1 VCRWLADLAGH
12 DGIVRALE
20 PSVGIGR
27 MILANGPPRCLVTD
41 PRYKET
47 RWTAVELSDV
57 SAKMFA
63 AMRPDVELYAMSL
76 ERWMSEHAARYQGTL
91 GYVVANPPYGGRG
104 EYARQ
109 DKHPDYQERAAYA
122 YFMRR
127 CLDLL
132 VPRGLGVFVIPAG
145 FLTGSTNRKLR
156 ERVLLRHHLEV
167 AFRLPSESTTGKDL
181 FPGAHNV
188 VDVLFWRARGGE
200 LRQVDPGDGFI
211 LEGDYFKEHP
221 AHILGTEVEEEAG
234 KKRRRYAVVGDF
246 TGFPAFT
253 PRPVCESCA
262 ITNLPTFEVTPVTTV
277 TRDMDEAPDNASDD
291 LRQAL
296 DLGRRVDRYLALV
309 AAEDPRAT
317 GLWPELSEAL
327 RNLKHVPAL
336 RPHDGNPW
344 RWPELRALA
353 ERRALAQRLL
363 AAYQKTGELAPALA
377 QAPNIQ
383 PKFRAQPGDVLAQA
397 EHLHRSRRH
406 LTIDELE
413 AFHETQ
419 GGLLD
424 RALMVRQLLEAEWN
438 LDGDDWNELVPAR
451 AYLGGM
457 LWPKYDRAAA
467 RAPTDPQADVQMRRL
482 EGAMNLAVFEDI
494 RDISPRQGWVPPA
507 LVSAWLSDTLNRR
520 YGAITLARAGGT
532 IQPEGSDYAKLGTT
546 AALTPETLWC
556 LGWMNHDF
564 TLFKPDLSDAEI
576 QKLIEEDEAA
586 TGKTA
591 APADDEEADD
601 ETDEDE
607 DLGQIRLLLGRHW
620 DRQFTA
626 WVGAQEDRQAAVRDA
641 YNRSFRGIVIATYDG
656 GTLDIARWNE
666 GGPQLKPHQIAGILR
681 VLDMRGGLI
690 AFDVGVGKTYT
701 AIGVV
706 AAGRQEG
713 WVHRP
718 VVLVPSSLVWKWH
731 DDFLCVL
738 PDYRVLVIGSNRKRI
753 TRGKRKGL
761 LTSETDTPEERAAKW
776 SAFQAG
782 LYDVVIL
789 SYDALA
795 RTKMNQEALLEYV
808 KTVESLQRQV
818 KLRQRNAAKKKAED
832 LSERDRAIL
841 KHGVRAFVEEM
852 LELPDGHKF
861 DPGIAWDDIG
871 IDMLIVDEAA
881 AFKNSYKP
889 EAREHGLP
897 KFMGSGG
904 DGSKR
909 AWQLDFRA
917 AAVRQRTGG
926 SGIVLLTATPAK
938 NSPLEFYNLIQ
949 LIDPYAFSSRGLM
962 DPEQFIDRFLRI
974 ESREIIDMTLKVSMR
989 SVVDGFKNLDDLG
1002 TIVHRFCE
1010 FRDAADANLTVP
1022 EPRIEQV
1029 RVPLGP
1035 EQEDKYGE
1043 LVRKLERTLQQSQI
1057 KGSSQN
1063 TILGLLA
1070 RLSLVALHANLDG
1083 GMEYGQALSSVAPVD
1098 YASPK
1103 LTACAERVAA
1113 SAGCGH
1119 IIFCEPTAVHL
1130 WMREVLVA
1138 HKVPRE
1144 RIAILN
1150 AIETQSA
1157 DRLRIA
1163 REFNGI
1169 TAEPPAPGACA
1180 SGRSQRVP
1188 PKYDVIIAN
1197 SVAYEGIDLQVR
1209 TCAIHHL
1216 DLPWTPADLE
1226 QRNGRA
1232 VRQGNELPV
1241 VQIYYYLSDRSMD
1254 WYRYTLIQG
1263 KRGWLRDLLASQA
1276 RDTSNPGAQQA
1287 LSDEEILL
1295 MISRD
1300 PEATQRALDARRE
1313 ALRAEAR
1320 HKVAR
1325 EAANLLIQADARYR
1339 DARETTDTER
1349 AARLRAEGDER
1360 LKDLKRI
1367 DVAAWPWA
1375 RLAERAREVEM
1386 IVASAASAPV
1396 FEGLRVGR
1404 GKPGAVRY
1412 HEFGRVLRMDG
1423 ERRIGRRAH
1432 GFPVWE
1438 LLGDEALRALDLQPS
1453 DVEAGA
1459 GWPDEDEAELQNLLE
1474 SHIDG
1479 VLRERTATYEDLGWL
1494 GASDA
1499 WLTRWWPRVEKQVRE
1514 GLVPSTAEQV
1524 YPLMVD
1530 GALTL
1535 ASGLKLRG
1543 GELLA
1548 PTLAGWQRFLEV
1560 TPASGLKF
1568 GELREAG
1575 AAFWARKFP
1584 RGLLGT
1590 QGGAETEDAT
1600 ETKGAAEASS
1610 TSLDPQQAEALQGLL
1625 DRHNKR
1631 ADEGTPAEVDRRVLD
1646 NLLLQRAATADA
1658 LSMGGG
1664 GKAEFDQVGHRFT
1677 QTAERLT
1684 IVRAVAAVLR
1694 GRGYQAVMGEGDAQM
1709 LNILGKGG
1717 RLLGAATQSG
1727 TFRHAPGLAGDALA
1741 QVARDVADAHRIVK
1755 AIIFDEAQKRG
1766 PKVSEELM
1774 LAVWQRAR
1782 AHGQTPDAT
1791 PQATPASGSLD
1802 PEEARMGELL
1812 RRGRDDEEARWAA
1825 AVERGIAVERAQGL
1839 APEAARKAAIQ
1850 NLAADIRHYAAAATA
1865 SPSPAR
1871 AAAPTTSP
1879 ASAYQDARNALKALA
1894 LPPKKYAYFV
1904 RRADDAIEAGKGWSP
1919 IVARA
1924 RRAAEKLGGPAKP
1937 AQKPPARM
1945 PKGQAPARPPAVDTA
1960 IDRFND
1966 EAGWRVEKLRPRANG
1981 YVLAVYPEGK
1991 DADAAVASVDV
2002 IHGDVDEVRWIDDR
2016 LTQNDRDGITER
2028 LNRALWD
2035 AYGEAEDDDDDAEP
2049 PPSPLQDLIDLMDRR
2064 STALGARPAH
2074 TANVARKD
2082 GYRPIAE
2089 ALRDLAKP
2097 SGPSADELQ
2106 RWLESEDLMSAGE
2119 AVGRARGHEP
2129 VTPRQLMQ
2137 ELWSGVFE
2145 VLTLE
2150 EVSGRPGALVVPDE
2164 ALFTEDNSD
2173 FVLQR
2178 VRQGEHFIVRRVR
2191 VRAQARD
2198 EETGVTTIEDPTDRL
2213 APEATVHRAERPA
2226 SFYVELYGKL
2236 GAFQDDL
2243 ERAPRTLQDV
2253 RTLLY
2258 WSAVMLDAPLCQ
2270 GEVKAR
2276 AATAF
2281 TQAKAYHDTARRQLL
2296 EGRSVD
2302 AVRRLHE
2309 AMRRISSA
2317 AAELARSCAEG
2328 QIDLGT
2334 TAQLPVRPEDQ
2345 ATIEGRD

>member
-1 VCRWLADLAGH
+1 MTAAAQAFETFLPFWRASIPPSIPLAYFDAFVLRMRPTLETIVGGFFERRQARRDQSLPPESMTKASRTRRNLEAMRIVATRRPQDMTAEERRTVLGYSGWGGLSIEAVMDQFPPGLVPDDFALAHEYFTPPRVAENIADLVCRWLADLAGH

-47 RWTAVELSDV
+47 RWTAVELSEV

-63 AMRPDVELYAMSL
+63 AMRPDVELFSMSL

-91 GYVVANPPYGGRG
+91 GYVVANPPYGDRG

-167 AFRLPSESTTGKDL
+167 AFRLPSEGSTGKDL

-200 LRQVDPGDGFI
+200 LRQVDPSDGFI

-221 AHILGTEVEEEAG
+221 AHILGIEVEEEAG

-277 TRDMDEAPDNASDD
+277 TRDMGEDPGDAGDD

-296 DLGRRVDRYLALV
+296 ELGRRVDRYLALV
-309 AAEDPRAT
+309 AAEDPRAI
-317 GLWPELSEAL
+317 GLWRELSEAL
-327 RNLKHVPAL
+327 QNLKRAPAL
-336 RPHDGNPW
+336 AAHDGNPW

-363 AAYQKTGELAPALA
+363 AAYQKTGELAPAVA

-383 PKFRAQPGDVLAQA
+383 PKFRAQPGDVLAQT
-397 EHLHRSRRH
+397 EHLHRSRRR

-413 AFHETQ
+413 AFHKAQ

-424 RALMVRQLLEAEWN
+424 RGFMVRQLLDAEWN
-438 LDGDDWNELVPAR
+438 LDGDDWDELVPAR

-457 LWPKYDRAAA
+457 LWPKYDRAAV
-467 RAPTDPQADVQMRRL
+467 RAATDPQAEVQMRRL

-520 YGAITLARAGGT
+520 YGAITLVRAGGT
-532 IQPEGSDYAKLGTT
+532 IQPEGSDYAKLGTST
-546 AALTPETLWC
+546 ALTPETLWC

-564 TLFKPDLSDAEI
+564 TLFKPDLSDGEI
-576 QKLIEEDEAA
+576 QKLVEEDEAA
-586 TGKTA
+586 TGQSAT
-591 APADDEEADD
+591 PGDTEDE
-601 ETDEDE
+601 ETDEEE
-607 DLGQIRLLLGRHW
+607 DLGQVRLLLGRHW

-626 WVGAQEDRQAAVRDA
+626 WVRAHEDRRDAVRTA
-641 YNRSFRGIVIATYDG
+641 YNRSFRGIVIATYEG

-701 AIGVV
+701 AIGVI
-706 AAGRQEG
+706 AAARQEG
-713 WVHRP
+713 WVRRP

-818 KLRQRNAAKKKAED
+818 KLRQRNAAKKKVED

-949 LIDPYAFSSRGLM
+949 LIDPHAFSSRGLM

-974 ESREIIDMTLKVSMR
+974 ESREIIDM
-989 SVVDGFKNLDDLG
+989 
-1002 TIVHRFCE
+1002 
-1010 FRDAADANLTVP
+1010 
-1022 EPRIEQV
+1022 
-1029 RVPLGP
+1029 
-1035 EQEDKYGE
+1035 
-1043 LVRKLERTLQQSQI
+1043 
-1057 KGSSQN
+1057 
-1063 TILGLLA
+1063 
-1070 RLSLVALHANLDG
+1070 
-1083 GMEYGQALSSVAPVD
+1083 
-1098 YASPK
+1098 
-1103 LTACAERVAA
+1103 
-1113 SAGCGH
+1113 
-1119 IIFCEPTAVHL
+1119 
-1130 WMREVLVA
+1130 
-1138 HKVPRE
+1138 
-1144 RIAILN
+1144 
-1150 AIETQSA
+1150 
-1157 DRLRIA
+1157 
-1163 REFNGI
+1163 
-1169 TAEPPAPGACA
+1169 
-1180 SGRSQRVP
+1180 
-1188 PKYDVIIAN
+1188 
-1197 SVAYEGIDLQVR
+1197 
-1209 TCAIHHL
+1209 
-1216 DLPWTPADLE
+1216 
-1226 QRNGRA
+1226 
-1232 VRQGNELPV
+1232 
-1241 VQIYYYLSDRSMD
+1241 
-1254 WYRYTLIQG
+1254 
-1263 KRGWLRDLLASQA
+1263 
-1276 RDTSNPGAQQA
+1276 
-1287 LSDEEILL
+1287 
-1295 MISRD
+1295 
-1300 PEATQRALDARRE
+1300 
-1313 ALRAEAR
+1313 
-1320 HKVAR
+1320 
-1325 EAANLLIQADARYR
+1325 
-1339 DARETTDTER
+1339 
-1349 AARLRAEGDER
+1349 
-1360 LKDLKRI
+1360 
-1367 DVAAWPWA
+1367 
-1375 RLAERAREVEM
+1375 
-1386 IVASAASAPV
+1386 
-1396 FEGLRVGR
+1396 
-1404 GKPGAVRY
+1404 
-1412 HEFGRVLRMDG
+1412 
-1423 ERRIGRRAH
+1423 
-1432 GFPVWE
+1432 
-1438 LLGDEALRALDLQPS
+1438 QPS
-1453 DVEAGA
+1453 DVDAGA
-1459 GWPDEDEAELQNLLE
+1459 GWPDEDEAELQNVLE
-1474 SHIDG
+1474 SHIAH
-1479 VLRERTATYEDLGWL
+1479 VLRERAATYEDLGWL
-1494 GASDA
+1494 AASDA

-1514 GLVPSTAEQV
+1514 GLATSTAEQV
-1524 YPLMVD
+1524 YPVIVD

-1535 ASGLKLRG
+1535 ASSQKLRG

-1548 PTLAGWQRFLEV
+1548 PTLAGWQQFLALAP
-1560 TPASGLKF
+1560 TSALKY

-1575 AAFWARKFP
+1575 LEFWARKFP

-1590 QGGAETEDAT
+1590 QGAETEAEGEAD
-1600 ETKGAAEASS
+1600 GAAKTEASS
-1610 TSLDPQQAEALQGLL
+1610 TSLDPQQAEVLQTLL
-1625 DRHNKR
+1625 DRDSKR
-1631 ADEGTPAEVDRRVLD
+1631 AREDGTSAEVDRRVLD
-1646 NLLLQRAATADA
+1646 NLMLQRAAMTDA

-1664 GKAEFDQVGHRFT
+1664 GKAEFEQVGRRFM
-1677 QTAERLT
+1677 QTAERIT

-1694 GRGYQAVMGEGDAQM
+1694 GRGYQAVMSEGDAQM
-1709 LNILGKGG
+1709 LNVLGKSG
-1717 RLLGAATQSG
+1717 RLLGAATQG
-1727 TFRHAPGLAGDALA
+1727 GVFRHAPGLTGEALA
-1741 QVARDVADAHRIVK
+1741 QVERDVADAHRIVK
-1755 AIIFDEAQKRG
+1755 AIILDEAQTRG
-1766 PKVSEELM
+1766 PKVSEAMM

-1782 AHGQTPDAT
+1782 AQVTEPTSKAT
-1791 PQATPASGSLD
+1791 ASVDL
-1802 PEEARMGELL
+1802 EEARMGELL
-1812 RRGRDDEEARWAA
+1812 RRGRDDEESRWAA
-1825 AVERGIAVERAQGL
+1825 AVERGTAMERARGL
-1839 APEAARKAAIQ
+1839 SPEAARKAAIQ
-1850 NLAADIRHYAAAATA
+1850 NLAANMDHYGAAAAA
-1865 SPSPAR
+1865 APSPSPAR
-1871 AAAPTTSP
+1871 PAAPT
-1879 ASAYQDARNALKALA
+1879 SAHQDARSALKALA

-1904 RRADDAIEAGKGWSP
+1904 HRADEAIEAGKAWSP
-1919 IVARA
+1919 VVARA
-1924 RRAAEKLGGPAKP
+1924 RRVAEKLGGPPKP
-1937 AQKPPARM
+1937 AQKPPTRQ
-1945 PKGQAPARPPAVDTA
+1945 PKPQAPKRPPAVDTT
-1960 IDRFND
+1960 IDSFNSD
-1966 EAGWRVEKLRPRANG
+1966 AGWRAEKLRARPNG
-1981 YVLAVYPEGK
+1981 YVLAIYPEGK
-1991 DADAAVASVDV
+1991 DTPVASVDV
-2002 IHGDVDEVRWIDDR
+2002 LLGDVDETRWLDER
-2016 LTQNDRDGITER
+2016 LTQNERDTITER
-2028 LNRALWD
+2028 LGRALW
-2035 AYGEAEDDDDDAEP
+2035 EAHDDDDDDDDAEQ

-2064 STALGARPAH
+2064 STALGARPAN
-2074 TANVARKD
+2074 TGNLARKD
-2082 GYRPIAE
+2082 GFRPIAE

-2119 AVGRARGHEP
+2119 VVGRARGSEP
-2129 VTPRQLMQ
+2129 VPPRQLLRD
-2137 ELWSGVFE
+2137 LWSAVFE

-2150 EVSGRPGALVVPDE
+2150 DITGRPGALTVPSE
-2164 ALFTEDNSD
+2164 AIFSEDNSD
-2173 FVLQR
+2173 FILQR
-2178 VRQGEHFIVRRVR
+2178 VRQGEHFIVRRIR
-2191 VRAQARD
+2191 IRTLEHD

-2213 APEATVHRAERPA
+2213 APEATVHRAERAA
-2226 SFYVELYGKL
+2226 SFFVELYGKL
-2236 GAFQDDL
+2236 GAFQEDL

-2270 GEVKAR
+2270 GQVKAR
-2276 AATAF
+2276 AAAAF
-2281 TQAKAYHDTARRQLL
+2281 TQAKAYHDTARQQQL

-2317 AAELARSCAEG
+2317 AAEIARSCAEG

-2334 TAQLPVRPEDQ
+2334 TPDLPVRPEDQ
-2345 ATIEGRD
+2345 ATIERRD

>member
-1 VCRWLADLAGH
+1 MTAAAKAFDTFLPFWRASIPPSIPLAYFDAFVARMRPTLETIVGAFFERRQTRRDQALPPESMTKASRTRRNLDAMRIVATRRPQDMNADERRAVLGYSGWGGLSIEAVMDQFPPGLVPDDFALAHEYFTPPRVAGAISDIVCPLLAELAGF
-12 DGIVRALE
+12 DGVVRALE

-27 MILANGPPRCLVTD
+27 LILPMGPPRCLVTD

-47 RWTAVELSDV
+47 RWTAVELSEV

-76 ERWMSEHAARYQGTL
+76 ERWMSEHAARYQGRISL
-91 GYVVANPPYGGRG
+91 VVSNPPYGGRG
-104 EYARQ
+104 EYALQ
-109 DKHPDYQERAAYA
+109 DKHADYQERAAYA

-145 FLTGSTNRKLR
+145 FLTGSTNRQLR

-167 AFRLPSESTTGKDL
+167 AFRLPSEGTTGKDL

-188 VDVLFWRARGGE
+188 VDVLVWRARGGE

-211 LEGDYFKEHP
+211 VDGDYFKEHP
-221 AHILGTEVEEEAG
+221 GHILGTEVEEELG

-253 PRPVCESCA
+253 PRPVCESCT

-277 TRDMDEAPDNASDD
+277 TRDMGEDPGDASDD

-296 DLGRRVDRYLALV
+296 ELGRRVDRYLALV

-327 RNLKHVPAL
+327 RNLQHVPAL
-336 RPHDGNPW
+336 RAHEGNPW

-363 AAYQKTGELAPALA
+363 SAYQKNGELTPALA
-377 QAPNIQ
+377 EPPKIQ

-406 LTIDELE
+406 LTIAELE
-413 AFHETQ
+413 AFHRAQ

-424 RALMVRQLLEAEWN
+424 RADMVAQLLAAEWN
-438 LDGDDWNELVPAR
+438 LDGDDWDELVPSR

-467 RAPTDPQADVQMRRL
+467 RATTDPQAAVQLRRL

-507 LVSAWLSDTLNRR
+507 LVSAWLTDTLNRR
-520 YGAITLARAGGT
+520 YGAIELVRMAGT

-556 LGWMNHDF
+556 IGWMNHDF
-564 TLFKPDLSDAEI
+564 TLFKPDLSEAEI
-576 QKLIEEDEAA
+576 QKLVEEDEAA
-586 TGKTA
+586 TGQV
-591 APADDEEADD
+591 APPKEDDDEEED
-601 ETDEDE
+601 EEE
-607 DLGQIRLLLGRHW
+607 DLGQVRLLLGRHW
-620 DRQFTA
+620 DRRFAA
-626 WVGAQEDRQAAVRDA
+626 WVRADEGRQATVRAA
-641 YNRSFRGIVIATYDG
+641 YNRAFRGIVIPTYDG
-656 GTLDIARWNE
+656 GALDLARWNE
-666 GGPQLKPHQIAGILR
+666 SGPQLKAHQIAGILQ

-701 AIGVV
+701 AIGVL
-706 AAGRQEG
+706 AAARQEG
-713 WVHRP
+713 WVRRP

-738 PDYRVLVIGSNRKRI
+738 PDYRVQVIGSKRKQI
-753 TRGKRKGL
+753 SRGKRKGFI
-761 LTSETDTPEERAAKW
+761 TSETDTPEERAEKW

-782 LYDVVIL
+782 LVDVVVL
-789 SYDALA
+789 SYDALG

-808 KTVESLQRQV
+808 KSVESLQRQV
-818 KLRQRNAAKKKAED
+818 KLRQRNAAKKKVED

-852 LELPDGHKF
+852 LELPEGHKF

-881 AFKNSYKP
+881 AFKNSFKP

-897 KFMGSGG
+897 KFMGSSG

-949 LIDPYAFSSRGLM
+949 LIDPHAFSSRGLM

-989 SVVDGFKNLDDLG
+989 SVVDGFKNLDDLR
-1002 TIVHRFCE
+1002 TIIKRYGQ
-1010 FRDAADANLTVP
+1010 FRSGADVGLTLP
-1022 EPRIEQV
+1022 EPRSEQV

-1035 EQEDKYGE
+1035 EQEDRYGE
-1043 LVRKLERTLQQSQI
+1043 LVRKLERALQQSQVQ
-1057 KGSSQN
+1057 GSSQN
-1063 TILGLLA
+1063 KILGLLA
-1070 RLSLVALHANLDG
+1070 RLSLVALHAKLDG
-1083 GMEYGQALSSVAPVD
+1083 GVEYGAALSSVHAAD

-1150 AIETQSA
+1150 AVETQSA
-1157 DRLRIA
+1157 DRIRIA

-1169 TAEPPAPGACA
+1169 TTEPAAPGSCA
-1180 SGRSQRVP
+1180 SGSSQRVP
-1188 PKYDVIIAN
+1188 PKYDVVIAN

-1241 VQIYYYLSDRSMD
+1241 VSIYYYLSDRSMD

-1263 KRGWLRDLLASQA
+1263 KRAWLGDVLASQA

-1313 ALRAEAR
+1313 TIRAEAR

-1360 LKDLKRI
+1360 LADLKRI
-1367 DVAAWPWA
+1367 DAAAWPWA

-1386 IVASAASAPV
+1386 MVPSAASSPV
-1396 FEGLRVGR
+1396 FEGLRIGR
-1404 GKPGAVRY
+1404 GKPGFVRY
-1412 HEFGRVLRMDG
+1412 HEFGRVLRGEG

-1432 GFPVWE
+1432 GAPLWE
-1438 LLGDEALRALDLQPS
+1438 MLGDEALRGLELQPS

-1459 GWPDEDEAELQNLLE
+1459 AWPDEDEAELQTVLE
-1474 SHIDG
+1474 AHVTS
-1479 VLRERTATYEDLGWL
+1479 VLDKNVASYDELEWL

-1514 GLVPSTAEQV
+1514 GLARSTAEQP
-1524 YPLMVD
+1524 YPLVVD

-1535 ASGLKLRG
+1535 ASGEPLRG

-1548 PTLAGWQRFLEV
+1548 PTLAGWQRFIELA
-1560 TPASGLKF
+1560 PASGLKF
-1568 GELREAG
+1568 GELREVGSAY
-1575 AAFWARKFP
+1575 WARKFP
-1584 RGLLGT
+1584 RGLLGP
-1590 QGGAETEDAT
+1590 QGGAESSQEAPRDDAP
-1600 ETKGAAEASS
+1600 ASVEQPN
-1610 TSLDPQQAEALQGLL
+1610 TPPEPA
-1625 DRHNKR
+1625 
-1631 ADEGTPAEVDRRVLD
+1631 PAE
-1646 NLLLQRAATADA
+1646 
-1658 LSMGGG
+1658 
-1664 GKAEFDQVGHRFT
+1664 KP
-1677 QTAERLT
+1677 
-1684 IVRAVAAVLR
+1684 
-1694 GRGYQAVMGEGDAQM
+1694 
-1709 LNILGKGG
+1709 
-1717 RLLGAATQSG
+1717 
-1727 TFRHAPGLAGDALA
+1727 AP
-1741 QVARDVADAHRIVK
+1741 RK
-1755 AIIFDEAQKRG
+1755 
-1766 PKVSEELM
+1766 
-1774 LAVWQRAR
+1774 
-1782 AHGQTPDAT
+1782 
-1791 PQATPASGSLD
+1791 
-1802 PEEARMGELL
+1802 
-1812 RRGRDDEEARWAA
+1812 
-1825 AVERGIAVERAQGL
+1825 
-1839 APEAARKAAIQ
+1839 ARKAAKAAVPEAHAMLHAEPLVRGERIVSRFNAEPGPRLRVEGHRGQ
-1850 NLAADIRHYAAAATA
+1850 EGLLFVTLREGSDEVLAAIDVEDSNVERVRWLSTRLRPTEQDEILERLERALADEQALEAATDKEPPPDAESSLQPLIRMLERQGFGAFGMDPVHAKDTARQDPLRALAVALQDLSAPTAASPEEVATWLNDQGLFSVADVLQDATVIAYGSVTEILDRVWTAADISVPLVKVARDGDETKVDKRAITWSKVTA
-1865 SPSPAR
+1865 SSIV
-1871 AAAPTTSP
+1871 
-1879 ASAYQDARNALKALA
+1879 L
-1894 LPPKKYAYFV
+1894 V
-1904 RRADDAIEAGKGWSP
+1904 REEATGRRYRLRTVKVMLGNCDDASCK
-1919 IVARA
+1919 
-1924 RRAAEKLGGPAKP
+1924 
-1937 AQKPPARM
+1937 
-1945 PKGQAPARPPAVDTA
+1945 
-1960 IDRFND
+1960 
-1966 EAGWRVEKLRPRANG
+1966 
-1981 YVLAVYPEGK
+1981 
-1991 DADAAVASVDV
+1991 V
-2002 IHGDVDEVRWIDDR
+2002 IPFDSK
-2016 LTQNDRDGITER
+2016 
-2028 LNRALWD
+2028 A
-2035 AYGEAEDDDDDAEP
+2035 
-2049 PPSPLQDLIDLMDRR
+2049 
-2064 STALGARPAH
+2064 
-2074 TANVARKD
+2074 
-2082 GYRPIAE
+2082 
-2089 ALRDLAKP
+2089 
-2097 SGPSADELQ
+2097 
-2106 RWLESEDLMSAGE
+2106 
-2119 AVGRARGHEP
+2119 
-2129 VTPRQLMQ
+2129 
-2137 ELWSGVFE
+2137 
-2145 VLTLE
+2145 
-2150 EVSGRPGALVVPDE
+2150 RPGAEVYLLHE
-2164 ALFTEDNSD
+2164 RQALF
-2173 FVLQR
+2173 
-2178 VRQGEHFIVRRVR
+2178 
-2191 VRAQARD
+2191 
-2198 EETGVTTIEDPTDRL
+2198 IEQLHDRL
-2213 APEATVHRAERPA
+2213 AELEQVLRAAPKLLEDVRHLLFLTGVLIDTQRCQGKEQAAALRAFEQAKGYHDAARRMLIAGKPAVAAERIHA
-2226 SFYVELYGKL
+2226 
-2236 GAFQDDL
+2236 
-2243 ERAPRTLQDV
+2243 
-2253 RTLLY
+2253 
-2258 WSAVMLDAPLCQ
+2258 
-2270 GEVKAR
+2270 
-2276 AATAF
+2276 
-2281 TQAKAYHDTARRQLL
+2281 
-2296 EGRSVD
+2296 
-2302 AVRRLHE
+2302 
-2309 AMRRISSA
+2309 AMRRIATA
-2317 AAELARSCAEG
+2317 AAQIAQSCAAG
-2328 QIDLGT
+2328 QQSIVPAKLAVT
-2334 TAQLPVRPEDQ
+2334 PEDD
-2345 ATIEGRD
+2345 AELGEEN